1 MPENSQIKKPAS
13 IEVPEQRKGIMRI
26 PRLYSLQSK
35 FILGLIFIIMIIS
48 VINITGLWFFMQKTL
63 QDEVSTRAEIVLDQV
78 DSVKKYV
85 QLSLRPKMFE
95 EVPDKFI
102 REAMSSSFITRS
114 VMEQNHSASLNY
126 IFRRVAIGARNP
138 EFEANKVEKELVQ
151 YFRDNQDQELWT
163 GTKKIREQDVY
174 IMARPV
180 RYGQSCL
187 LCHGDPADSPKEL
200 ADLYPDS
207 GFYHTLDSIDGID
220 LVGIPTKEYAAKN
233 DSEFLLYVVIYLT
246 ISCLVLFLIYQAFQR
261 VVIVNLRTLT
271 SQFRNSFKDQKGS
284 ELLKKVEHG
293 DEVEEMIEAM
303 EGLGQHLYETDK
315 QLKSH
320 TANLEA
326 EVARRTEQLSLEN
339 LRRRR
344 DFELFVDI
352 LRSLKASQKQSDL
365 WQSVLPV
372 LTRTLGLQSA
382 SYICTFSSNRSYSWP
397 PGAMAPAL
405 PANHVDL
412 LTRPRIVAQY
422 NTVFIP
428 IGSSDDNIEGL
439 LYLQRPPGKS
449 FSDDEVEMFNAVGRQ
464 LGIAAENLAALDSV
478 LRQTNNLQAIFE
490 GITDPLM
497 LIEHPGAIIMAND
510 AANNLLESLAF
521 NDRKQTITQCLVSL
535 GGKEV
540 SELLPED
547 PPYSSKSKEITID
560 GGRSFLLSTFPL
572 IPAGDQPPR
581 LILSIQE
588 NTEHKRVL
596 QQMVQS
602 EKMATVGE
610 LAAGLAHELNNPLGV
625 ILCYAELLKKSVSD
639 PELQE
644 DINVVLKHT
653 QQAQAVLLDLL
664 NFARPKVSMSSH
676 TVIGDITEGV
686 TNVFKVK
693 AAKEN
698 VTLRCHRSDAH
709 RRVLVEPSVIEHIVL
724 NLLLN
729 ALDAVSEANGTIDVY
744 IDYLKETNV
753 VQLRV
758 EDSGTGIDP
767 AIHPY
772 IFDPFFTTK
781 DVNKGTGLGLA
792 IIYRSMEE
800 LGGTIEARSLPKGG
814 AVFELNFPASDS

>member
-78 DSVKKYV
+78 DSVKNYV
-85 QLSLRPKMFE
+85 QKTLRPTMFE

-114 VMEQNHSASLNY
+114 VMEQNPSASLNY
-126 IFRRVAIGARNP
+126 IFRRVAIGARNT
-138 EFEANKVEKELVQ
+138 EFEANEVERELIQ

-163 GTKKIREQDVY
+163 GKKKIREQDVY

-187 LCHGDPADSPKEL
+187 VCHGDPADSPKEL
-200 ADLYPDS
+200 AALYTDS

-220 LVGIPTKEYAAKN
+220 LVGIRTKEYAAKN

-315 QLKSH
+315 QLKSY
-320 TANLEA
+320 TANLET

-497 LIEHPGAIIMAND
+497 LIEHPGVIIMAND
-510 AANNLLESLAF
+510 AANNLLTSLEF
-521 NDRKQTITQCLVSL
+521 NDKAQTINQCLVSK
-535 GGKEV
+535 GGKDV
-540 SELLPED
+540 TELLPED
-547 PPYSSKSKEITID
+547 PPYSSKSKEIIIE

-581 LILSIQE
+581 LILSMRE

-596 QQMVQS
+596 EQMVQS

-644 DINVVLKHT
+644 DINVVVKHT

-767 AIHPY
+767 AVHPY

>member
-1 MPENSQIKKPAS
+1 
-13 IEVPEQRKGIMRI
+13 MRI

-35 FILGLIFIIMIIS
+35 FILGLIFIVMIIS

-85 QLSLRPKMFE
+85 QESLRPTMLE
-95 EVPDKFI
+95 AVPDKFI
-102 REAMSSSFITRS
+102 REAMSSSYITRS
-114 VMEQNHSASLNY
+114 VMEKNHTSDLNY

-138 EFEANKVEKELVQ
+138 EFEANDVEQELIH
-151 YFRDNQDQELWT
+151 YFRENQDQFLWQ
-163 GTKKIREQDVY
+163 GKKNYGDQDVY

-180 RYGQSCL
+180 RYAKSCL
-187 LCHGDPADSPKEL
+187 LCHGEPADSPKEL
-200 ADLYPDS
+200 ADLYPNS
-207 GFYHTLDSIDGID
+207 GFYHKLGSIDGID
-220 LVGIPTKEYAAKN
+220 LVGIPTRDYAAKN
-233 DSEFLLYVVIYLT
+233 DSDFVLYVVIYLT
-246 ISCLVLFLIYQAFQR
+246 MSVLVLFLIYQAFQR

-271 SQFRNSFKDQKGS
+271 SQFRKNFEDQKGS

-303 EGLGQHLYETDK
+303 EGLGQHLYETDQ

-339 LRRRR
+339 IRRRR

-365 WQSVLPV
+365 WRSVLPV
-372 LTRTLGLQSA
+372 LTRTLELKTA

-397 PGAMAPAL
+397 PETTAPPL
-405 PANHVDL
+405 PKNHIEL
-412 LTRPRIVAQY
+412 LTNPRVVVAY

-428 IGSSDDNIEGL
+428 IGSSDENIEGL
-439 LYLQRPPGKS
+439 LYLHRPEGTS
-449 FSDDEVEMFNAVGRQ
+449 FGEEEVEMFSTIGRQ
-464 LGIAAENLAALDSV
+464 LGIAAENLAVLDSI
-478 LRQTNNLQAIFE
+478 LRQTTNLQTIFE

-497 LIEHPGAIIMAND
+497 LLEHPGAIIMANE
-510 AANNLLESLAF
+510 AATRLLASFEF
-521 NDRKQTITQCLVSL
+521 DDHKETVIQCLISR
-535 GGKEV
+535 GGADV
-540 SELLPED
+540 AELLPED
-547 PPYSSKSKEITID
+547 PPYRSGSKEITMEE
-560 GGRSFLLSTFPL
+560 GRSFLFSTFPL
-572 IPAGDQPPR
+572 LQAGDQPPR

-625 ILCYAELLKKSVSD
+625 ILCYAELLKKSVSE

-644 DINVVLKHT
+644 DINVVVKHT

-664 NFARPKVSMSSH
+664 NFARPKVSTASR
-676 TVIGDITEGV
+676 TVIGDIAEGV

-693 AAKEN
+693 AAKKN
-698 VTLRCHRSDAH
+698 VQLHCHRTDNY
-709 RRVLVEPSVIEHIVL
+709 REVLVEPSVIEHIVL

-729 ALDAVSEANGTIDVY
+729 ALDAVSDEGGAIDVY
-744 IDYLKETNV
+744 IDYLEGKNV

-758 EDSGTGIDP
+758 EDTGTGIDP
-767 AIHPY
+767 TVLPY

-792 IIYRSMEE
+792 IIYRFMEE
-800 LGGTIEARSLPKGG
+800 LGGTIEAGTTNEGG
-814 AVFELNFPASDS
+814 AVFTLNFPASES